1 MTYHEFLAYLFDREP
16 TRELAIA
23 IASALKGRAGAQASD
38 ALN

>member
-23 IASALKGRAGAQASD
+23 IAAALKGRTGEQVAET
-38 ALN
+38 L

>member
-23 IASALKGRAGAQASD
+23 IASALKGRAGEQVAET
-38 ALN
+38 L

>member
-23 IASALKGRAGAQASD
+23 IAAALKGRAGEQVARTF
-38 ALN
+38 

>member
-23 IASALKGRAGAQASD
+23 IAAALKGRADEHAATPHG
-38 ALN
+38 

>member
-23 IASALKGRAGAQASD
+23 IASALKGGAGEHAASS
-38 ALN
+38 LN